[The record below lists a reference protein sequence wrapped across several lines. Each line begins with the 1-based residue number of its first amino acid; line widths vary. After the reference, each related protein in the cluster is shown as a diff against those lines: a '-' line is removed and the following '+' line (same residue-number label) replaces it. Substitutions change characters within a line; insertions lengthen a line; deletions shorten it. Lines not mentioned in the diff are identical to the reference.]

1 MIGWK
6 KAVKQGTTRDTW
18 LVALAAL
25 SPLDQQAAHD
35 ERNMVGCV
43 LGLLRKNPKCTVVCT
58 PAPPIPPHTPP
69 ASSESSPGRCSS
81 ALCCAAQRKRAEH

>member
-25 SPLDQQAAHD
+25 PPLDQQARRTMSETWLA
-35 ERNMVGCV
+35 VCV
-43 LGLLRKNPKCTVVCT
+43 AC
-58 PAPPIPPHTPP
+58 
-69 ASSESSPGRCSS
+69 
-81 ALCCAAQRKRAEH
+81 